1 MKTEGRDVNLDQV
14 TPMLCTLG
22 STRTMTWISECGGL
36 MTLLQPSHPLCYQ
49 GSSAVFGSLGGQRY
63 PEGLLLPRW
72 KRACGVPAELL
83 LGQMHQAPHASVGLH
98 LMCKWPKWKPKGTSC
113 MSREGLTLTKPSLG
127 LTQRMQL
134 LLSYQMMTRL
144 ASLLICLRL
153 SLHQKLNWPGAR
165 SDPWRTGVHA
175 HLLQRS
181 RQQKKRRRVR
191 LLMKPFYPEGFQRKT
206 SSPRDM
212 KSLPQITTGSS
223 V

>member
-1 MKTEGRDVNLDQV
+1 MSIWTRSR
-14 TPMLCTLG
+14 PMWCTLG
-22 STRTMTWISECGGL
+22 STRTMTWISECRGL
-36 MTLLQPSHPLCYQ
+36 MTLLQPSHLLCYQ

-83 LGQMHQAPHASVGLH
+83 GQMHQAPHASAGLH
-98 LMCKWPKWKPKGTSC
+98 LMCEWPKWRPKGTSC

-144 ASLLICLRL
+144 ASPLIHLRL
-153 SLHQKLNWPGAR
+153 SLHQKLNQPGAR
-165 SDPWRTGVHA
+165 SDPLRTGVHA
-175 HLLQRS
+175 HLFQRS
-181 RQQKKRRRVR
+181 GLQKKRRRVC
-191 LLMKPFYPEGFQRKT
+191 LLMKPFYPEGCWRKT

-212 KSLPQITTGSS
+212 KSLPRIMTGSS
-223 V
+223 A